1 VTERKRKAMSK
12 KGQIILWIITLVS
25 FAGILAVYH
34 KLPER
39 VPIHWDSNWEV
50 DGTANKNMM
59 FLIGA
64 VPALANGLF
73 YLLPVIDPRRKNYDA
88 KTYGLMRAVIV
99 LLFVFISWATVV
111 SALKLGINDKLL
123 LSFILGITFIIMGNY
138 LPKVKSN
145 FFIGIKNPWA
155 LSDATIWRKTH
166 KVGGYFFLIIGLLM
180 LPMGIIN
187 TSLYSNVIFWLLL
200 IGIAAVNI
208 YSYILYR
215 KNIRA

>member
-1 VTERKRKAMSK
+1 MSK

-34 KLPER
+34 KLPDR
-39 VPIHWDSNWEV
+39 VPIHWNSSWEV
-50 DGTANKNMM
+50 DGTAGKNKM

-73 YLLPVIDPRRKNYDA
+73 YLLPIIDPRRKNYDA

-99 LLFVFISWATVV
+99 LLFVFLSWATVV
-111 SALKLGINDKLL
+111 TALDLGINDKLL
-123 LSFILGITFIIMGNY
+123 LSVIIAIAFIAMGNY

-145 FFIGIKNPWA
+145 FFVGIKNPWA
-155 LSDATIWRKTH
+155 LSDPTIWRKTH
-166 KVGGYFFLIIGLLM
+166 KVGGYFFFIIGLLM
-180 LPMGIIN
+180 LPMGVID
-187 TSLYSNVIFWLLL
+187 TTLYSNFVIWVLL
-200 IGIAAVNI
+200 IGIIAVNI

-215 KNIRA
+215 KNFRA

>member
-1 VTERKRKAMSK
+1 MSK

-34 KLPER
+34 KLPDR
-39 VPIHWDSNWEV
+39 VPIHWNSNWEV
-50 DGTANKNMM
+50 DGTASKNKM

-73 YLLPVIDPRRKNYDA
+73 YLLPIIDPRRKNYDA

-99 LLFVFISWATVV
+99 LLFVFLSWATVV
-111 SALKLGINDKLL
+111 TALDLGINDKLL
-123 LSFILGITFIIMGNY
+123 LSVIIGIAFIAMGNY

-145 FFIGIKNPWA
+145 FFVGIKNPWA
-155 LSDATIWRKTH
+155 LSDPTIWRKTH
-166 KVGGYFFLIIGLLM
+166 KVSGYFFFIIGLLM
-180 LPMGIIN
+180 LPMGVID
-187 TSLYSNVIFWLLL
+187 TPLYSNLVIWVLL
-200 IGIAAVNI
+200 IGIIAVNI

-215 KNIRA
+215 KNF